1 MSAAPAPWY
10 LYMVETAKGKLYTGI
25 TTDVHR
31 RIAQHEAGRGA
42 KALRGCGPLALRH
55 FEAVGSQGEALRLE
69 AAIKRL
75 SAAQKRAWLQ
85 RRPPSEETA
94 CTPS

>member
-31 RIAQHEAGRGA
+31 RIAQHEAGRGPRRCA
-42 KALRGCGPLALRH
+42 AAALALRH